1 MSENQTQDQ
10 VNEFGSKISPNADA
24 NVALNENGPDQGTL
38 AQILAAIRGKD
49 VETQP
54 AKVPATEDKGNLGV
68 DDADEKPLPTADDED
83 FKFETGNKALD
94 VAVSSFLRST
104 GASDA
109 DIERAC
115 KSALEYGDPKLIDR
129 AFIAEKFGD
138 RAADAVALAEAVIEQ
153 AGVEKQRTVQA
164 VYDLAGSK
172 EQWDTAL
179 GVYKQHA
186 PAGLQK
192 ALGIMFSSGDAASVK
207 EAAGLVLEFAKGSG
221 VLPVGAGQRQVAGGG
236 TAASEGLSAQEFKA
250 ALSKLNPNAR
260 TYHQDYERLL
270 NMRRVGK
277 QLGM

>member
-54 AKVPATEDKGNLGV
+54 AAADKVNLGV
-68 DDADEKPLPTADDED
+68 DADTDEKPLPTADDEN

-186 PAGLQK
+186 PAGQ
-192 ALGIMFSSGDAASVK
+192 
-207 EAAGLVLEFAKGSG
+207 
-221 VLPVGAGQRQVAGGG
+221 Q
-236 TAASEGLSAQEFKA
+236 
-250 ALSKLNPNAR
+250 
-260 TYHQDYERLL
+260 
-270 NMRRVGK
+270 
-277 QLGM
+277 